1 MDKYFVFRLKFIPEK
16 LLYGHTFSCAP
27 SWFSRVTLFG
37 ELNMHVL
44 YPFYIA
50 RFNPF
55 AFCILRLCLGVCV
68 GPCGWGV
75 RGVGGLG

>member
-1 MDKYFVFRLKFIPEK
+1 
-16 LLYGHTFSCAP
+16 
-27 SWFSRVTLFG
+27 
-37 ELNMHVL
+37 MHVL